1 MIYWLLEA
9 LDGWDF
15 PGRNLMGYITFR
27 AGISFALAL
36 VIALIFGHHIIAR
49 LQKMQIGEVVRNL
62 GLEGQMAKKG
72 TPTMG
77 GVIIIIATLVPCL
90 MMGNLQNIYMLLM
103 IVATLWMGAIGFLD
117 DYRKL
122 KYHNKDGLKGK
133 YKVTGQVGLGL
144 LVGITMW
151 LSPQIVMSENFERE
165 IMTADVTTAP
175 NESRVTDEEEIA
187 TEIVVSKDEIKSPQT
202 TIPFVKNNNFNYQW
216 LTSWLPDKNSAQ
228 TLGWLVFVLVVVIV
242 VTAVSNG
249 ANLTDGLD
257 GLCAG
262 TSAIIGV
269 ALLIMA
275 YLGGNVI
282 YSSYLNIMYIP
293 GSAELVVFAGAFIG
307 ALVGFLWYNAF
318 PAQVFMGDTGSLTIG
333 GILAVFAILIR
344 KELLIPLLCLIFFLE
359 DLSVVMQVAY
369 FKYTKKK
376 YGEGRRIFK
385 MTPLHHHFQ
394 KEAQPGASVKW
405 NFPVNPIPENK
416 IVTRFWI
423 VGILLA
429 ALTFVTLKIR

>member
-90 MMGNLQNIYMLLM
+90 LMGNLQNIYMLLM

-405 NFPVNPIPENK
+405 NFPINPIPENK

>member
-9 LDGWDF
+9 LDGWRF
-15 PGRNLMGYITFR
+15 PGHNLMGYITFR
-27 AGISFALAL
+27 AGISFALSL
-36 VIALIFGHHIIAR
+36 VIALVFGHRVIAR

-62 GLEGQMAKKG
+62 GLEGQLAKKG

-77 GVIIIIATLVPCL
+77 GIIIIMATLIPCL
-90 MMGNLQNIYMLLM
+90 LMGNLSNIYMILM
-103 IVATLWMGAIGFLD
+103 IVATLWMGSIGFLD

-165 IMTADVTTAP
+165 IVSQGTVVSADGTPGEAETVT
-175 NESRVTDEEEIA
+175 EV
-187 TEIVVSKDEIKSPQT
+187 VVSKDEIKSPQT

-216 LTSWLPDKNSAQ
+216 LMSWVPDANAAQ
-228 TLGWLVFVLVVVIV
+228 TLGWLVFVLVVVV
-242 VTAVSNG
+242 AVTAVSNG
-249 ANLTDGLD
+249 ANLTDGID

-293 GSAELVVFAGAFIG
+293 GSEELVVFAGAFIG

-359 DLSVVMQVAY
+359 DLSVLIQVSY

-376 YGEGRRIFK
+376 YGEGRRVFK

-394 KEAQPGASVKW
+394 KAADPTAAVKW
-405 NFPVNPIPENK
+405 NFPANPMHENK